1 MTVDAQI
8 VRKRMGAFRNLPT
21 LPGVFERVISLMEG
35 SSAGVKDVADL
46 ISSDQALSARILRVV
61 NSVFYGFPRRISNI
75 RHALVILG
83 FDVVRGLIL
92 STAVFDMMKSG
103 GFISLWKH
111 SLGCA
116 TAAGIIAQK
125 TNASNPEEVSMAALL
140 HDIGK
145 VIIKIE
151 LPQESSR
158 IDHLLAAKRIST
170 YEAEGEILGF
180 NHTAVGNW
188 LCEEWHLPD
197 KLADPIIHHHTP
209 NLSRIAFLST
219 SIVHVADALVKGIGF
234 GYAGDDIV
242 PQIDLESWE
251 ALDISDPLL
260 EEIIKEIDDK
270 LEYAEEFVSGDSTE
284 I

>member
-1 MTVDAQI
+1 
-8 VRKRMGAFRNLPT
+8 
-21 LPGVFERVISLMEG
+21 
-35 SSAGVKDVADL
+35 
-46 ISSDQALSARILRVV
+46 
-61 NSVFYGFPRRISNI
+61 
-75 RHALVILG
+75 
-83 FDVVRGLIL
+83 
-92 STAVFDMMKSG
+92 
-103 GFISLWKH
+103 
-111 SLGCA
+111 
-116 TAAGIIAQK
+116 
-125 TNASNPEEVSMAALL
+125 MAALL

-158 IDHLLAAKRIST
+158 IDHLLATKRIST

-188 LCEEWHLPD
+188 LCQEWHLPD
-197 KLADPIIHHHTP
+197 KLADPITHHHTP

-219 SIVHVADALVKGIGF
+219 AIVHVADALVKGIGF

-270 LEYAEEFVSGDSTE
+270 LEYAEEFMSGDSTE